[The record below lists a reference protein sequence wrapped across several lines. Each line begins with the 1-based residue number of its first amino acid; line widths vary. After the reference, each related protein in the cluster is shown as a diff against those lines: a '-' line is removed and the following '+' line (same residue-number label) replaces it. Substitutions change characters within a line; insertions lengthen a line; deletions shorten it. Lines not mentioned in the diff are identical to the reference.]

1 MLGALGYVTGILSFI
16 CYLPYIRDILKGTTK
31 PERASWLIW
40 SVLSSIQLFAQLNKG
55 ATNSL
60 WLIGVQT
67 GGVIVIFF
75 LSILYGRG
83 KLLKRDFAALLAA
96 AFGLF
101 IWYITKEATWALII
115 TIIIDFIGGSLTVVK
130 AYEHPKS
137 ETMSTW
143 LLSGIAGIF
152 GSFAVG
158 TLNWVLL
165 LFPVYV
171 IIINFAVVIAIK
183 LGELKSNLK

>member
-1 MLGALGYVTGILSFI
+1 MLTILGYIAGILSFI

-31 PERASWLIW
+31 PERASWFIW
-40 SVLSSIQLFAQLNKG
+40 SVLSSIQLFAQLSKG

-67 GGVIVIFF
+67 GGVVAIFV

-83 KLLKRDFAALLAA
+83 KLLKRDFVALFAA

-101 IWYITKEATWALII
+101 IWYITKEATWALVI
-115 TIIIDFIGGSLTVVK
+115 TVIIDFIGGSLTVIK

-137 ETMSTW
+137 ETLSTW

-158 TLNWVLL
+158 TFNWVLL

-171 IIINFAVVIAIK
+171 IVINFAVVIAIK
-183 LGELKSNLK
+183 LGERKALI